1 MLLNDYDPN
10 GDVLVVD
17 SFTGIPAAQ
26 GTVELVNSD
35 QLLQI
40 TLPETASGRISFQY
54 TISDGHGGSAS
65 ATVTVTVRLPSENA
79 PPVCTRTSKAVVQS
93 GGRVTSQVLGNC
105 YDPDGDAFFLASATV
120 PAPDSVTFTPQ
131 GSVAYSDKG
140 RGGTL
145 KDVSLVV
152 SDSRADGTGTLSVT
166 VRSPGSVPIITD
178 PFALLAY
185 QGQEIT
191 VSPLLHVRGGTGT
204 VRLSNVPEK
213 ADSTITPDYQGG
225 TFRFTSDQVGT
236 HNLEYAVTDGV
247 LTATGTIRIDVKAPP
262 GAKTQPIAV
271 PHTAFIREQ
280 TTQTV
285 DVLATDIDPSG
296 GVLLITGVTPPP
308 LSTGVRVEILGQ
320 RLLRVTLNRPLD
332 APVDFH
338 YRISNGLAETE
349 GTVTV
354 VQLPPLTIHQPPIA
368 NPDTVSVRVGDV
380 ADIPVL
386 ANDVQPDG
394 DKLTL
399 DPTLASPLPAGAG
412 LLFASGDHLRY
423 LAPSKPGNFTAVYRV
438 TGEDGQWATAEVSIS
453 VRERDEATN
462 NPPVPKTVTSRVLS
476 GDTVR
481 ITIPLSGIDPDGDSV
496 QLIGQETNP
505 QKGAVIAAGSDWM
518 DYQAGEYA
526 AGTDTFTYAVVDAL
540 GARATGVIRVGIAPR
555 IDGARNPVAAE
566 DDVTVRPG
574 KTLSVQVLANDSD
587 PDGSPLSITKVT
599 SLDGKATAKIVGNIV
614 IVKAPKHRRRH
625 EFHLH
630 DPERARWN
638 QRELHPGHGQQ
649 ERAPRPPR
657 GQRHGARPVRHPGQA
672 HGRRERARQRLLRRR
687 TGQQSLTLSVVPGY
701 GNNAEV
707 TSSKRIRITIT
718 AKSQI
723 IPFKVAHPDDE

>member
-1 MLLNDYDPN
+1 MCA
-10 GDVLVVD
+10 V
-17 SFTGIPAAQ
+17 ARAR
-26 GTVELVNSD
+26 
-35 QLLQI
+35 
-40 TLPETASGRISFQY
+40 SGSP
-54 TISDGHGGSAS
+54 TC
-65 ATVTVTVRLPSENA
+65 
-79 PPVCTRTSKAVVQS
+79 PPRRT
-93 GGRVTSQVLGNC
+93 
-105 YDPDGDAFFLASATV
+105 P
-120 PAPDSVTFTPQ
+120 
-131 GSVAYSDKG
+131 
-140 RGGTL
+140 
-145 KDVSLVV
+145 
-152 SDSRADGTGTLSVT
+152 
-166 VRSPGSVPIITD
+166 
-178 PFALLAY
+178 
-185 QGQEIT
+185 
-191 VSPLLHVRGGTGT
+191 
-204 VRLSNVPEK
+204 
-213 ADSTITPDYQGG
+213 TITPDFQGG

-247 LTATGTIRIDVKAPP
+247 LTATGSIRIDVKAPP
-262 GAKTQPIAV
+262 GAKTEPIAV

-308 LSTGVRVEILGQ
+308 ASHRACGSRSSASA
-320 RLLRVTLNRPLD
+320 LLRVTLNRPLD

-412 LLFASGDHLRY
+412 LLFASGDQLRY

-462 NPPVPKTVTSRVLS
+462 NPPVPKTVTARVLS

-505 QKGAVIAAGSDWM
+505 QKGAVDR
-518 DYQAGEYA
+518 
-526 AGTDTFTYAVVDAL
+526 L
-540 GARATGVIRVGIAPR
+540 GDR
-555 IDGARNPVAAE
+555 
-566 DDVTVRPG
+566 
-574 KTLSVQVLANDSD
+574 
-587 PDGSPLSITKVT
+587 
-599 SLDGKATAKIVGNIV
+599 LDG
-614 IVKAPKHRRRH
+614 
-625 EFHLH
+625 L
-630 DPERARWN
+630 
-638 QRELHPGHGQQ
+638 PG
-649 ERAPRPPR
+649 R
-657 GQRHGARPVRHPGQA
+657 
-672 HGRRERARQRLLRRR
+672 
-687 TGQQSLTLSVVPGY
+687 
-701 GNNAEV
+701 
-707 TSSKRIRITIT
+707 
-718 AKSQI
+718 
-723 IPFKVAHPDDE
+723 